1 MSSLH
6 PFITHFPIALITTAT
21 VMQFIVLI
29 RPNWMDS
36 RAPIWI
42 FGFSLAMSFSSML
55 SGQAAANIAINE
67 SGLGEQ
73 IQALIAQHKNFA
85 TFTVWISLVVL
96 IGWLW
101 LYFRFP
107 GNRRVDLVV
116 FAFLLLLTVAVV
128 FTGYFGGELV
138 MRYGVGVGQ
147 L

>member
-1 MSSLH
+1 
-6 PFITHFPIALITTAT
+6 
-21 VMQFIVLI
+21 MQIIVLI
-29 RPNWMDS
+29 HPNWMDN

-55 SGQAAANIAINE
+55 SGQAAANIAISE
-67 SGLGEQ
+67 FGLGEPA
-73 IQALIAQHKNFA
+73 QALMARHENFA

-107 GNRRVDLVV
+107 GNRWVDLVV
-116 FAFLLLLTVAVV
+116 FAFLLLLTLAVV

>member
-1 MSSLH
+1 
-6 PFITHFPIALITTAT
+6 
-21 VMQFIVLI
+21 MQFIVLI
-29 RPNWMDS
+29 HPNWMDN

-55 SGQAAANIAINE
+55 SGQAAANIAISE
-67 SGLGEQ
+67 SGLGEPA
-73 IQALIAQHKNFA
+73 QALMAQHENFA
-85 TFTVWISLVVL
+85 TFTVWTSLVVL

-107 GNRRVDLVV
+107 DNRRVDLVV
-116 FAFLLLLTVAVV
+116 LAFLILLTVAVV

>member
-1 MSSLH
+1 
-6 PFITHFPIALITTAT
+6 
-21 VMQFIVLI
+21 MQFIVLI
-29 RPNWMDS
+29 HPNWMDN

-42 FGFSLAMSFSSML
+42 FGFSLAMSFSSMI
-55 SGQAAANIAINE
+55 SGQATANIAISE
-67 SGLGEQ
+67 SGLGEPA
-73 IQALIAQHKNFA
+73 QALMAQHENFA
-85 TFTVWISLVVL
+85 TFTVWTSLVVL

-107 GNRRVDLVV
+107 GNRRDDLVV
-116 FAFLLLLTVAVV
+116 FAFLLLLTLAVV

>member
-1 MSSLH
+1 
-6 PFITHFPIALITTAT
+6 
-21 VMQFIVLI
+21 MQCIVLI
-29 RPNWMDS
+29 HPNWMDN

-42 FGFSLAMSFSSML
+42 FGFSLAMSFSSMI
-55 SGQAAANIAINE
+55 SGQAAANIAISE
-67 SGLGEQ
+67 SGLGELA
-73 IQALIAQHKNFA
+73 QALMAQHENFA
-85 TFTVWISLVVL
+85 TFTVWTSLVVL

-101 LYFRFP
+101 LHFRFP

-116 FAFLLLLTVAVV
+116 LAFLILLTVAVV

>member
-6 PFITHFPIALITTAT
+6 PFITHFPIALITAAT
-21 VMQFIVLI
+21 VMQCIVLI
-29 RPNWMDS
+29 HPNWMDN

-73 IQALIAQHKNFA
+73 IQALMAQHKNFA

>member
-1 MSSLH
+1 
-6 PFITHFPIALITTAT
+6 
-21 VMQFIVLI
+21 MQFIFLI
-29 RPNWMDS
+29 RPNWMDN

-55 SGQAAANIAINE
+55 SGQAAANSAISE
-67 SGLGEQ
+67 SGLGEPA
-73 IQALIAQHKNFA
+73 QALMAQHENFA
-85 TFTVWISLVVL
+85 TFTVWISLVVF

-107 GNRRVDLVV
+107 GNRHADLVV
-116 FAFLLLLTVAVV
+116 FSFLLLLTLAVV

-138 MRYGVGVGQ
+138 MRYGVGVDQ

>member
-1 MSSLH
+1 
-6 PFITHFPIALITTAT
+6 
-21 VMQFIVLI
+21 MQCIVLI
-29 RPNWMDS
+29 HPNWMDN

-42 FGFSLAMSFSSML
+42 FGFSLAMSFSSMI
-55 SGQAAANIAINE
+55 SGEAAANIAISE
-67 SGLGEQ
+67 SGLGEPA
-73 IQALIAQHKNFA
+73 QALMAQHENFA
-85 TFTVWISLVVL
+85 TFTVWTSLVVL

-107 GNRRVDLVV
+107 GNRWVDLVV
-116 FAFLLLLTVAVV
+116 LGFLLLLTVAVV

>member
-1 MSSLH
+1 M
-6 PFITHFPIALITTAT
+6 
-21 VMQFIVLI
+21 VMQCIVLI
-29 RPNWMDS
+29 HPNWMDN

-42 FGFSLAMSFSSML
+42 FGFSLAMSFSSMI
-55 SGQAAANIAINE
+55 SGQAAANIAISE
-67 SGLGEQ
+67 FGLGEPA
-73 IQALIAQHKNFA
+73 QALMARHENFA

-107 GNRRVDLVV
+107 GNQRVDLVA

>member
-1 MSSLH
+1 M
-6 PFITHFPIALITTAT
+6 
-21 VMQFIVLI
+21 VMQCIVLI
-29 RPNWMDS
+29 HPNWMDN

-42 FGFSLAMSFSSML
+42 FGFSLAMSFSSMI
-55 SGQAAANIAINE
+55 SGQAAANIAISE
-67 SGLGEQ
+67 SGLSEQ
-73 IQALIAQHKNFA
+73 AQALIAQHENFA

-107 GNRRVDLVV
+107 GNGSVNLVV
-116 FAFLLLLTVAVV
+116 LAFLSLLTVAVV

-147 L
+147 F

>member
-1 MSSLH
+1 
-6 PFITHFPIALITTAT
+6 
-21 VMQFIVLI
+21 MQCIVLI
-29 RPNWMDS
+29 HPNWMDN

-42 FGFSLAMSFSSML
+42 FGFSLAMSFSSMI
-55 SGQAAANIAINE
+55 SGQAAANIAISE
-67 SGLGEQ
+67 SGLGEPA
-73 IQALIAQHKNFA
+73 QALMAQHENFA
-85 TFTVWISLVVL
+85 TFTVWTSLVVL

-107 GNRRVDLVV
+107 GNQWVDLVV
-116 FAFLLLLTVAVV
+116 LAFLILLTVAVV

>member
-1 MSSLH
+1 
-6 PFITHFPIALITTAT
+6 
-21 VMQFIVLI
+21 MQFIVLI
-29 RPNWMDS
+29 RPNWMDN

-55 SGQAAANIAINE
+55 SGQAAANIAISE
-67 SGLGEQ
+67 SGLGEPA
-73 IQALIAQHKNFA
+73 QALMAQHKNFA

-116 FAFLLLLTVAVV
+116 FAFLLLLTLAVV
-128 FTGYFGGELV
+128 FTGYSGGELV

>member
-1 MSSLH
+1 
-6 PFITHFPIALITTAT
+6 
-21 VMQFIVLI
+21 MQFIVLI

-42 FGFSLAMSFSSML
+42 FGFSLAMSFFSML
-55 SGQAAANIAINE
+55 SGQAAANSAISE
-67 SGLGEQ
+67 FGLGEPV
-73 IQALIAQHKNFA
+73 QALMERHENFA

>member
-1 MSSLH
+1 
-6 PFITHFPIALITTAT
+6 
-21 VMQFIVLI
+21 MQFIVLI
-29 RPNWMDS
+29 HPNGMDK
-36 RAPIWI
+36 REPIWI
-42 FGFSLAMSFSSML
+42 FGFSLAMFFSSML
-55 SGQAAANIAINE
+55 SGQASANIAISE
-67 SGLGEQ
+67 SGLGEPA
-73 IQALIAQHKNFA
+73 QALMAQHKNFA

-101 LYFRFP
+101 RYFQFP

-116 FAFLLLLTVAVV
+116 FAFLLLLTLAVI

>member
-1 MSSLH
+1 
-6 PFITHFPIALITTAT
+6 
-21 VMQFIVLI
+21 MQFIVLI
-29 RPNWMDS
+29 HPNWMDS

-55 SGQAAANIAINE
+55 SGQAASNVAISE
-67 SGLGEQ
+67 SGLGEPV
-73 IQALIAQHKNFA
+73 QALMAQHENFA
-85 TFTVWISLVVL
+85 TFTVWISLVVF

-107 GNRRVDLVV
+107 GNQRVDLVV
-116 FAFLLLLTVAVV
+116 FALLLLLTLAVF

-138 MRYGVGVGQ
+138 MRYGVGVSQ

>member
-1 MSSLH
+1 MSALH
-6 PFITHFPIALITTAT
+6 PLLTHFPIALITMAT

-29 RPNWMDS
+29 NPNWMDS

-73 IQALIAQHKNFA
+73 VQALIVQHKNFA

-107 GNRRVDLVV
+107 SNRRVDLVV

>member
-1 MSSLH
+1 
-6 PFITHFPIALITTAT
+6 
-21 VMQFIVLI
+21 MQFIVLI
-29 RPNWMDS
+29 HPNWMDN

-42 FGFSLAMSFSSML
+42 FGFSLAMSFSSMI
-55 SGQAAANIAINE
+55 SGQAAANIAISE
-67 SGLGEQ
+67 SGLGEPA
-73 IQALIAQHKNFA
+73 QALMAQHENFA
-85 TFTVWISLVVL
+85 AFTVWTSLVDF

-116 FAFLLLLTVAVV
+116 LAFLLLLTVAVV

>member
-1 MSSLH
+1 M
-6 PFITHFPIALITTAT
+6 

-29 RPNWMDS
+29 HPNWMDS

-67 SGLGEQ
+67 SGLGEPA
-73 IQALIAQHKNFA
+73 QALMAQHENFA

-116 FAFLLLLTVAVV
+116 FAFLLLLTLAVV

>member
-1 MSSLH
+1 
-6 PFITHFPIALITTAT
+6 
-21 VMQFIVLI
+21 
-29 RPNWMDS
+29 
-36 RAPIWI
+36 
-42 FGFSLAMSFSSML
+42 ML
-55 SGQAAANIAINE
+55 SGQAAANIAIKE

-107 GNRRVDLVV
+107 DNRRVDLVV
-116 FAFLLLLTVAVV
+116 LAFLILLTVDVV

>member
-1 MSSLH
+1 VSALH
-6 PFITHFPIALITTAT
+6 PFLTHFPIALITTAT

-29 RPNWMDS
+29 HPNWMDS

>member
-1 MSSLH
+1 
-6 PFITHFPIALITTAT
+6 
-21 VMQFIVLI
+21 MQFIVLI
-29 RPNWMDS
+29 HPTWMDN

-55 SGQAAANIAINE
+55 SGQAAANIAISE
-67 SGLGEQ
+67 SGLGEPA
-73 IQALIAQHKNFA
+73 QALMAQHENFA

-116 FAFLLLLTVAVV
+116 FAFLLLLTLAVV
-128 FTGYFGGELV
+128 ITGYFGGELV

>member
-1 MSSLH
+1 
-6 PFITHFPIALITTAT
+6 
-21 VMQFIVLI
+21 MQFIVLI
-29 RPNWMDS
+29 HPNWMDN

-55 SGQAAANIAINE
+55 SGQAAANIAISE
-67 SGLGEQ
+67 FGLGEPA
-73 IQALIAQHKNFA
+73 QALMVQHENFA

-116 FAFLLLLTVAVV
+116 FAFLLLLTLAVV

>member
-1 MSSLH
+1 
-6 PFITHFPIALITTAT
+6 
-21 VMQFIVLI
+21 MQFIVLI

-42 FGFSLAMSFSSML
+42 FGFSLAMSFSSMI
-55 SGQAAANIAINE
+55 SGQAAANIAISE
-67 SGLGEQ
+67 SGLGEPA
-73 IQALIAQHKNFA
+73 QALMAQHENFA
-85 TFTVWISLVVL
+85 TFTVWTSLVVL

-107 GNRRVDLVV
+107 DNRWVDLVV
-116 FAFLLLLTVAVV
+116 LAFLILLTVAVV

>member
-1 MSSLH
+1 M
-6 PFITHFPIALITTAT
+6 
-21 VMQFIVLI
+21 VMQCIVLI
-29 RPNWMDS
+29 HPNWMDN

-42 FGFSLAMSFSSML
+42 FGFSLAMSFSSMI
-55 SGQAAANIAINE
+55 SGQAAANIAISE
-67 SGLGEQ
+67 SGLGEPA
-73 IQALIAQHKNFA
+73 QALMAQHENFA
-85 TFTVWISLVVL
+85 TFTVWTSLVVL

-107 GNRRVDLVV
+107 GNRWVDLVV
-116 FAFLLLLTVAVV
+116 LAFLILLTVAVV

>member
-1 MSSLH
+1 
-6 PFITHFPIALITTAT
+6 
-21 VMQFIVLI
+21 MQFIVLI
-29 RPNWMDS
+29 HPNWMDS

-42 FGFSLAMSFSSML
+42 FGFSLAMSFSSMI
-55 SGQAAANIAINE
+55 SGQAAANIAI
-67 SGLGEQ
+67 SKFGLGEPA
-73 IQALIAQHKNFA
+73 QALMARHENFA

-107 GNRRVDLVV
+107 DNRRVDLVV
-116 FAFLLLLTVAVV
+116 LAFLILLTVAVV

-138 MRYGVGVGQ
+138 MRYGVGVDQ

>member
-1 MSSLH
+1 M
-6 PFITHFPIALITTAT
+6 I
-21 VMQFIVLI
+21 
-29 RPNWMDS
+29 
-36 RAPIWI
+36 
-42 FGFSLAMSFSSML
+42 
-55 SGQAAANIAINE
+55 SGQAAANIAISE
-67 SGLGEQ
+67 SGLGEPA
-73 IQALIAQHKNFA
+73 QALMAQHENFA

-107 GNRRVDLVV
+107 DNRWVDLVV
-116 FAFLLLLTVAVV
+116 LAFLILLTVAVV

>member
-1 MSSLH
+1 
-6 PFITHFPIALITTAT
+6 
-21 VMQFIVLI
+21 MQFIVLI

-55 SGQAAANIAINE
+55 SGQASANIVISE
-67 SGLGEQ
+67 SGLGEPA
-73 IQALIAQHKNFA
+73 QALMEQHENFA

-107 GNRRVDLVV
+107 GNRWVALVV

>member
-1 MSSLH
+1 
-6 PFITHFPIALITTAT
+6 
-21 VMQFIVLI
+21 MQFIVLI
-29 RPNWMDS
+29 HPNWMDN

-55 SGQAAANIAINE
+55 SGQAAANIAISE
-67 SGLGEQ
+67 SGLGEPA
-73 IQALIAQHKNFA
+73 QALMAQHENLA

>member
-1 MSSLH
+1 
-6 PFITHFPIALITTAT
+6 
-21 VMQFIVLI
+21 MQFIVLI

-42 FGFSLAMSFSSML
+42 FGFSLAMAFSSML
-55 SGQAAANIAINE
+55 SGQAAANIAISE
-67 SGLGEQ
+67 FGLGEPA
-73 IQALIAQHKNFA
+73 QALMARHENFA

-107 GNRRVDLVV
+107 DNRRVDLVV
-116 FAFLLLLTVAVV
+116 LAFLILLTVAVV